1 MRGKNVE
8 REARDVGKP
17 VIFRRQSSDFWDAF
31 EVQKTALEV
40 SALAFDGGL
49 KGEAARMATSVFLLF
64 GRGMKSHQS
73 VFDNLGIQNAISFH
87 TTVPDQNKS
96 GTPLIAMSLVQYRIN
111 EWVVE
116 LNTRGRQGILT
127 GRSLKFDEWWNEIV
141 LSDSSGKDLSRE
153 NIIRILR
160 DKNGGAH
167 YDASITDPLIVAA
180 LRGEITGLFCQS
192 QNGQRIPVPHAL
204 ETTMRQIAEE
214 VRTTI
219 RYLHLSHDPRFQSAT
234 P

>member
-1 MRGKNVE
+1 
-8 REARDVGKP
+8 
-17 VIFRRQSSDFWDAF
+17 
-31 EVQKTALEV
+31 
-40 SALAFDGGL
+40 
-49 KGEAARMATSVFLLF
+49 
-64 GRGMKSHQS
+64 MKSHKS
-73 VFDNLGIQNAISFH
+73 VFDNLGIQNAIGFH

-180 LRGEITGLFCQS
+180 LRGEIRGYFAKAKMANVFLC
-192 QNGQRIPVPHAL
+192 R
-204 ETTMRQIAEE
+204 MR
-214 VRTTI
+214 
-219 RYLHLSHDPRFQSAT
+219 
-234 P
+234 